1 MGIAVAIGQWLIAPD
16 HLDYQIRFAL
26 IILAILMFLG
36 GSVLVLHAGFTWS
49 RSRNE
54 RPVQDALFGDANV
67 SNLHVS
73 TAQKS
78 QQNATKTIRDSIMR
92 QKRKVL
98 LGLREEGVALHNQR
112 IFNPSEYHPWV
123 QRFEDWH
130 VKILKA
136 AEDVDPELRAM
147 LSPLRNVQQWNKGW
161 AISVDHRLAQNMI
174 WETLERLEKYLGI
187 TG

>member
-1 MGIAVAIGQWLIAPD
+1 
-16 HLDYQIRFAL
+16 
-26 IILAILMFLG
+26 
-36 GSVLVLHAGFTWS
+36 
-49 RSRNE
+49 
-54 RPVQDALFGDANV
+54 
-67 SNLHVS
+67 
-73 TAQKS
+73 
-78 QQNATKTIRDSIMR
+78 MR

-161 AISVDHRLAQNMI
+161 AISADHRLAQNMI
-174 WETLERLEKYLGI
+174 WETLERLKKYLGI